1 MDILN
6 EISEFLEVEEYK
18 KALDKL
24 DKFMESFPRM
34 FEDDKVSEYHSFTNP
49 LEELLFRKYI
59 GAEKEVRIIPDN
71 IPILDLYY
79 IYGFLL
85 LEDNQLV
92 EAEENL
98 KKANKINPVSAR
110 IILELSE
117 IYKKHTPSFNKFF
130 IYTTEAL
137 TYSYYPADLARCYRN
152 LAYYFVEENKLD
164 VAVALLKYSM
174 TFEMSVMAYSELH
187 YIESKGQNIDM
198 DLDEAIELIKDKN
211 IQLGV
216 NPFILETLSELAGEY
231 AKNQLFN
238 QALYFYEL
246 IFNLTHDETI
256 AEKIKN
262 ITGKINY

>member
-1 MDILN
+1 
-6 EISEFLEVEEYK
+6 
-18 KALDKL
+18 
-24 DKFMESFPRM
+24 M
-34 FEDDKVSEYHSFTNP
+34 FEDDRVSEYHSFTNP

-59 GAEKEVRIIPDN
+59 GAKKEVRLIPDN
-71 IPILDLYY
+71 KPLLDLYY

-85 LEDNQLV
+85 LENNQLE

-117 IYKKHTPSFNKFF
+117 IYKKHTPSFNQFY

-137 TYSYYPADLARCYRN
+137 TYSYYPNDIARCYRN
-152 LAYYFVEENKLD
+152 LAYYYIEENRLD
-164 VAVALLKYSM
+164 VATAFLKYSM
-174 TFEMSVMAYSELH
+174 TFEMSIMAYSELH

-198 DLDEAIELIKDKN
+198 GLEDAIEIIKKQN

-216 NPFILETLSELAGEY
+216 NPFILETMNELAKEY
-231 AKNQLFN
+231 ENNQLFN
-238 QALYFYEL
+238 RAIYFYEL
-246 IFNLTHDETI
+246 MFNLTNDEKT

-262 ITGKINY
+262 LTEEKNY